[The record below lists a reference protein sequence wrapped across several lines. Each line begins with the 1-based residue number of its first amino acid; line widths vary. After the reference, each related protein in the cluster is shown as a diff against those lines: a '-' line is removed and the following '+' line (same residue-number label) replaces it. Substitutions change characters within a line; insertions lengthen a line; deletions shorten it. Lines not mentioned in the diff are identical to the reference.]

1 TKTPTSFIL
10 FSDRTDA
17 GKQLAKKLEFVRKEN
32 PIILAI
38 PRGGIVVA
46 DIVASALGCKLDI
59 IVSRKIGAPH
69 NPELAIGA
77 VLHDGSYFPNSDVVK
92 MLQVPQRHIDLEIA
106 EQMKEIHRRLI
117 SYRGSIHYDL
127 KGKTVILVD
136 DGLATGATMIIAVL
150 WVKKQRPKNIIVA
163 VPVGSRETVQKLA
176 QIVDEVVVLAI
187 PGFFNAVG
195 QFYENFDQIEDI
207 EVQKIMR
214 KYGYNI

>member
-1 TKTPTSFIL
+1 M
-10 FSDRTDA
+10 FSNRTDA
-17 GKQLAKKLEFVRKEN
+17 GKQLAKKLEFVKKEN

-38 PRGGIVVA
+38 PRGGVVIA
-46 DIVASALGCKLDI
+46 DAVASFLDCKLDI

-92 MLQVPQRHIDLEIA
+92 MLQIPQKYIDSEKD
-106 EQMKEIHRRLI
+106 EQMKEIQRRLMI
-117 SYRGSIHYDL
+117 YRGSIHYDL
-127 KGKTVILVD
+127 KEKTVILVD
-136 DGLATGATMIIAVL
+136 DGLATGATMVVAVL
-150 WVKKQRPKNIIVA
+150 WVKKQKPKNIIVA

-176 QIVDEVVVLAI
+176 EIVDEVVVLSM

-195 QFYENFDQIEDI
+195 QFYENFDQVEDSK
-207 EVQKIMR
+207 VQEIMK

>member
-1 TKTPTSFIL
+1 M
-10 FSDRTDA
+10 FSNRTDA
-17 GKQLAKKLEFVRKEN
+17 GKQLAKRLEFVKKEN

-38 PRGGIVVA
+38 PRGGVVVA
-46 DIVASALGCKLDI
+46 DAVASFLDCKLDI

-92 MLQVPQRHIDLEIA
+92 MLQIPQKYIDSEKA
-106 EQMKEIHRRLI
+106 EQMKEIQRRLI

-127 KGKTVILVD
+127 KEKTVILVD
-136 DGLATGATMIIAVL
+136 DGLATGATMVVAAL
-150 WVKKQRPKNIIVA
+150 WVKKQKPKNIIVA
-163 VPVGSRETVQKLA
+163 VPVGSRETVQKLSE
-176 QIVDEVVVLAI
+176 IVDEVVVLSM

-195 QFYENFDQIEDI
+195 QFYENFDQIEDSK
-207 EVQKIMR
+207 VQEIMK